1 MGGPAGLIA
10 PDGSP
15 VEVFRVLPPG
25 PAPALLASQLAPG
38 STVLDLGAGAG
49 RLSTPLAELGHRVT
63 AVDVSPEMLAAIG
76 GPAPIERVCA
86 TIEGLA
92 LGRRFDAVVLAS
104 YLVNHPSAPAYLA
117 TCARHLAGGGSVFV
131 QRYDPEWVRDAT
143 PDTVTA
149 GNVTVSVERFAFGP
163 DPDRFTISVGYEIG
177 AARWRQEIDARLV
190 DDGALAALAAT
201 SGLEIEGW
209 LDEFRTWARLRH
221 APGEATRDSQ
231 PPGPT

>member
-15 VEVFRVLPPG
+15 VEVFRALPPG
-25 PAPALLASQLAPG
+25 PAPVLLATHLASG
-38 STVLDLGAGAG
+38 ASVLDLGAGAG

-63 AVDVSPEMLAAIG
+63 AVDVSPEMLAAVDS
-76 GPAPIERVCA
+76 PAPIERVCGA
-86 TIEGLA
+86 IEGLA

-117 TCARHLAGGGSVFV
+117 TCARHLARGGSVFV

-143 PDTVTA
+143 PDTVTV
-149 GNVTVSVERFAFGP
+149 GNVTVTVERFTFGP
-163 DPDRFTISVGYEIG
+163 DPDRFTMRVRYGIG
-177 AARWRQEIDARLV
+177 AVRWRQEIDARLV
-190 DDGALAALAAT
+190 DDDALGALAAGA
-201 SGLEIEGW
+201 GLEVVRW
-209 LDEFRTWARLRH
+209 LDEFRTWAQLRH

-231 PPGPT
+231 PPGPA

>member
-1 MGGPAGLIA
+1 MIA

-25 PAPALLASQLAPG
+25 PGPALLASHLSPA

-49 RLSTPLAELGHRVT
+49 RLAIPLAELGHRVT
-63 AVDVSPEMLAAIG
+63 AVDVSPEMLAAIA
-76 GPAPIERVCA
+76 GPAPIERIGA
-86 TIEGLA
+86 AIEGLA

-143 PDTVTA
+143 PDTVAA
-149 GNVTVSVERFAFGP
+149 GNVTVMVDRFAFGP
-163 DPDRFTISVGYEIG
+163 GPERFTMRVTYEIG
-177 AARWRQEIDARLV
+177 PDRWRQEIDARLV

-201 SGLEIEGW
+201 AGLEIERW
-209 LDEFRTWARLRH
+209 LDEFRTWARLRP
-221 APGEATRDSQ
+221 APGGAARDSQ
-231 PPGPT
+231 APAPA